1 MEPGTKLGF
10 RRMSAGEK
18 MRVILETFVQPSHKA
33 SPEWHEVQTP
43 AGKFADTGESTCGS
57 PFQVAEPSP
66 ASEE

>member
-43 AGKFADTGESTCGS
+43 AGTCGS